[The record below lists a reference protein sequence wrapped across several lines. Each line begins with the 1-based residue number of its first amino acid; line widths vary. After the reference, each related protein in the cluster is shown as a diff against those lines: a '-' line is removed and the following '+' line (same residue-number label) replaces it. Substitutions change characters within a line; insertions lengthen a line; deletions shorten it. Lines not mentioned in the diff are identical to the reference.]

1 LQLIADGQAALDC
14 CGFGLQNFMQRVV
27 VVKSGSGLG
36 SVATK

>member
-1 LQLIADGQAALDC
+1 MVRLHLIAD
-14 CGFGLQNFMQRVV
+14 GFGLQNFMQRVV